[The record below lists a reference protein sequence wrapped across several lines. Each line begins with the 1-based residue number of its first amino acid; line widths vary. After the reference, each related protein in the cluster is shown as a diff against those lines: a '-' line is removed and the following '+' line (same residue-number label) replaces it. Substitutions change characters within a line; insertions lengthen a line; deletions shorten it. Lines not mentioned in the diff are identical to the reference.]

1 MTISKLAPP
10 LLAAV
15 LLVSGGLAAPL
26 SAQVLTAPGGVTI
39 EESYATALIRDTLA
53 AISQANRT
61 GNYTVLRDI
70 AAPSFAATN
79 DPAALGAFFSNL
91 RSAGPDLLPALALE
105 PEILRFETTPDSRQL
120 RLVGYVPAYPEHISF
135 DLTFEQVQAA
145 WRVNGMSVGGF
156 APIDRTE
163 RQAPAPGPA
172 PTPAPAPVPGQDAA
186 PPNADGGDQ
195 APDPQAE

>member
-1 MTISKLAPP
+1 MITHKLAPP

-26 SAQVLTAPGGVTI
+26 PAQVLTAPGGVTI
-39 EESYATALIRDTLA
+39 EQSYATALVRDTLA

-70 AAPSFAATN
+70 AAPSFAASN

-91 RSAGPDLLPALALE
+91 RSAGPDLLPALALD

-120 RLVGYVPAYPEHISF
+120 RLVGYIPAYPEHISF

-163 RQAPAPGPA
+163 QPRPAPGGA
-172 PTPAPAPVPGQDAA
+172 PTPSPAPVPGQEAT
-186 PPNADGGDQ
+186 PPNVSGGDEVP
-195 APDPQAE
+195 APRAE